1 MVAIGISYTLMVL
14 VKDLNS
20 DASTSSWEL
29 RLPFFLFAIITTPT
43 TQEEVKEVVNMIT
56 LITVWFIIKLVMAL
70 MILAVVAYAT
80 VGYQKVE
87 ELRQKKERDKLKSN
101 HH

>member
-1 MVAIGISYTLMVL
+1 
-14 VKDLNS
+14 
-20 DASTSSWEL
+20 
-29 RLPFFLFAIITTPT
+29 
-43 TQEEVKEVVNMIT
+43 MIT